1 MLWDGIGDI
10 IITSNVNNIFQGPIY
25 RTIDYILQVSV
36 LVELQLVVDQ
46 WTNTEAVTW
55 GRTLPSDCALIGLYN
70 LYFII
75 WPIKVFRILFRPKRL
90 RVGVKYITE
99 ANSSLYIT

>member
-46 WTNTEAVTW
+46 WTNTEACYLEAHTAL
-55 GRTLPSDCALIGLYN
+55 RLRSDWLIQFIFYN
-70 LYFII
+70 LANQSVQDFI
-75 WPIKVFRILFRPKRL
+75 
-90 RVGVKYITE
+90 
-99 ANSSLYIT
+99 

>member
-25 RTIDYILQVSV
+25 RTIDYISQVSV

-46 WTNTEAVTW
+46 WTNTEACYLGAHTAF
-55 GRTLPSDCALIGLYN
+55 RLRSDWLIQFIFYN
-70 LYFII
+70 LANQSVQDFI
-75 WPIKVFRILFRPKRL
+75 
-90 RVGVKYITE
+90 
-99 ANSSLYIT
+99 